1 MRGCGDP
8 APHGSAT
15 AQAILDRGGDYC
27 LALKANQPALD
38 EDVRLWLDDP
48 ATTVDDVHQTV
59 DGDHG
64 RIETRR
70 AVVAHD
76 VAWLAERH
84 GFPQSP
90 WGLAAVGKV
99 TATREIDGKST
110 TASRTYVLS
119 KPFDAARLAQVVR
132 SHWHVENRLHWVLD
146 VVMDEDR
153 SRTRKDHAP
162 ENLARM
168 RRFALNLL
176 RANRDQG
183 STRGKI
189 KRAAWDDAFLLKILT
204 TA

>member
-1 MRGCGDP
+1 MHCQK
-8 APHGSAT
+8 AT
-15 AQAILDRGGDYC
+15 AQIILDRGGDYV
-27 LALKANQPALD
+27 LALKANQRALHD
-38 EDVRLWLDDP
+38 DVRLWLDDP
-48 ATTVDDVHQTV
+48 ATVPDDACQTV

-70 AVVAHD
+70 AVVVHD

-84 GFPQSP
+84 DFP
-90 WGLAAVGKV
+90 GLAAVAKV

-110 TASRTYVLS
+110 TASRTYLLS
-119 KPFDAARLAQVVR
+119 TKLDAARLAQVVR

-146 VVMDEDR
+146 VVMDEDG
-153 SRTRKDHAP
+153 SRTRKDHGP
-162 ENLARM
+162 ENLARL

-176 RANRDQG
+176 RANRDKG

-189 KRAAWDDAFLLKILT
+189 KRAAWDDAFLLKILS